1 MIVNVTQPDNGLA
14 SQSVEVLADDVLVG
28 SIGPGETVTVNSPV
42 PCCISARC
50 GFYDDSYLVD
60 GDTNLTVQWS
70 SSPAGM
76 RLTKTK

>member
-1 MIVNVTQPDNGLA
+1 MIINVTQPDNGLA

-28 SIGPGETVTVNSPV
+28 SIGPGETVTVDTPG
-42 PCCISARC
+42 PCSIFAKC
-50 GFYDDSYLVD
+50 GFYDDRYFVD
-60 GDTNLTVQWS
+60 VDTNLTVQWS